1 MEDKIIFQID
11 SAAVKEAFL
20 LDNFIIEYND
30 EFEIKENNLCVIYF
44 SSNEIYYPNT
54 VKSFEYSILKRDKYE
69 WKRNKF
75 PQARKHIFLR
85 DLHKQWYLS
94 GINESLNNPLKIL
107 DFLKAETMGYRVITI
122 GSSAGGYAALLYGSL
137 LECERIYAFNAQMN
151 LRVTMKNSNPLT
163 DPILFALQNDDNL
176 TSYFDLSNFL
186 SPKTDNYYFQSCYS
200 KMDLDQ
206 LDGINKEAQNKLKI
220 IRFRTS
226 NHGFPFLRI
235 NLKNVLSFSSSKLY
249 QYSNKTIHPIIFSF
263 QLIGIIP
270 TLSFV
275 LKALKERYQ
284 KKLLESNLKSN
295 ISIKK

>member
-1 MEDKIIFQID
+1 
-11 SAAVKEAFL
+11 
-20 LDNFIIEYND
+20 
-30 EFEIKENNLCVIYF
+30 
-44 SSNEIYYPNT
+44 
-54 VKSFEYSILKRDKYE
+54 
-69 WKRNKF
+69 
-75 PQARKHIFLR
+75 
-85 DLHKQWYLS
+85 
-94 GINESLNNPLKIL
+94 
-107 DFLKAETMGYRVITI
+107 
-122 GSSAGGYAALLYGSL
+122 
-137 LECERIYAFNAQMN
+137 
-151 LRVTMKNSNPLT
+151 
-163 DPILFALQNDDNL
+163 
-176 TSYFDLSNFL
+176 
-186 SPKTDNYYFQSCYS
+186 
-200 KMDLDQ
+200 MDLDQ